1 MIFLLNKLIEC
12 IYEHPDKIHHLAQ
25 FRSFEESLDEE
36 SLDEESIK
44 LYATYI
50 LTNLINSFNP
60 HKLYL
65 QKTAFNKRIE
75 KNTYNSH
82 LFIHI
87 CTFYDIIYKLSKGEK
102 ITTTMQLPSLKKR
115 RHINTL
121 THCHNFQ
128 IHSLF

>member
-12 IYEHPDKIHHLAQ
+12 ICEHPDKIHHLAQ
-25 FRSFEESLDEE
+25 FRSFENSLD
-36 SLDEESIK
+36 DESIK

-65 QKTAFNKRIE
+65 QKTAFNKRIG

-87 CTFYDIIYKLSKGEK
+87 CTFYDIIYKLSQGEK
-102 ITTTMQLPSLKKR
+102 ITTTMQLPLP
-115 RHINTL
+115 
-121 THCHNFQ
+121 
-128 IHSLF
+128 